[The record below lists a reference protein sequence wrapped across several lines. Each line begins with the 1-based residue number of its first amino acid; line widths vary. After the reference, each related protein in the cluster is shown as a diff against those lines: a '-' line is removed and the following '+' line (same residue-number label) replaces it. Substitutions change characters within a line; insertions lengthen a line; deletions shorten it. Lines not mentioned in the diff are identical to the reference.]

1 MSDAQEVYQHLLE
14 KGIPEEE
21 LKDEIKRR
29 ESQYGGYITTQ
40 GALFLIAKE
49 RGIEVR
55 SPNVDYE
62 VFEGYKNEIDLD
74 EFTISINKVQ
84 ENMTNIVLLGKIAK
98 VFPLHEFTRKDGTPG
113 VVGSFLLADDTD
125 VIKIVLWGVRTEL
138 MNTEFFEVGT
148 VLRVINGYAK
158 VGRNNL
164 LEVHLSKRGKLIL
177 DPDDVSHTNLEKL
190 EHIRLD
196 PNSKESKYTES
207 PRSQPTNIK
216 EALTEEGFVYAVSG
230 YVKIDELKEFDTD
243 EGEISF
249 LLKFTLSD
257 QSGSVAVNVWG
268 MYALEILKILE
279 DGIAVKLIKVF
290 VEQNEYTG
298 EKELHFTKNSI
309 LEFL

>member
-1 MSDAQEVYQHLLE
+1 LE

-21 LKDEIKRR
+21 LKDEIKRKER
-29 ESQYGGYITTQ
+29 QYGGYITAQ

-55 SPNVDYE
+55 SSNVDYE
-62 VFEGYKNEIDLD
+62 VFEDYMNEIDLD
-74 EFTISINKVQ
+74 EFTISINRVQ

-98 VFPLHEFTRKDGTPG
+98 IFPLHEFTRKDGMPG
-113 VVGSFLLADDTD
+113 VVGSFLLADHTD
-125 VIKIVLWGVRTEL
+125 VIKIVLWGEQTEL

-158 VGRNNL
+158 VGRNDL
-164 LEVHLSKRGKLIL
+164 LEVHLSKKGKLIL
-177 DPDDVSHTNLEKL
+177 NPDDMSDTKLEEL

-196 PNSKESKYTES
+196 PNSEESKYTES

-216 EALTEEGFVYAVSG
+216 EVLAQEGFVYAVSG
-230 YVKIDELKEFDTD
+230 YVTIDELKEFDTD
-243 EGEISF
+243 EGELSF

-257 QSGSVAVNVWG
+257 ESGSVAVNVWG
-268 MYALEILKILE
+268 MHALEILKILE
-279 DGIAVKLIKVF
+279 DGIPVKLIKIF
-290 VEQNEYTG
+290 AEHNEYTG